1 MGGWGDGGG
10 IELVG
15 GKGHSFDG
23 GHSFFFFFFCSFC
36 TLAIFPPFLTSCIYF
51 GLNGIY
57 TVTISPGL
65 FITTITIA

>member
-23 GHSFFFFFFCSFC
+23 GHSFFFFFFSFC
-36 TLAIFPPFLTSCIYF
+36 TLAIFSPPFSRPAF
-51 GLNGIY
+51 
-57 TVTISPGL
+57 ISVSTA
-65 FITTITIA
+65 FTR